1 MQRRPEP
8 PVSANRGGEML
19 SERLPGISRARQL
32 RGGRGNHVAAFA
44 LFCIMLTSTLL
55 PVSNFARAEEE
66 LAAQQV
72 SALLDSGKQLVLNNR
87 YQDAYQLLAPHE
99 LQLAGNPDYDYLY
112 GTAALDS
119 GRADLAIF
127 ALERVLAERPSFAG
141 ARLELA
147 RAYFAIGDNE
157 TARYHF
163 DYLQGQNPPPNVQ
176 AAITSYLRAIDRV
189 AGAYKP
195 IHLPNFAAGFGWDS
209 NANASTDVEQFLGF
223 ILDGNNVETDSSFYF
238 ARLGDYYS
246 RPLTPEVKLV
256 LNGSVGQRN
265 YPDAS
270 FVNSTDVNANA
281 GLEWNFG
288 DTKITPTVGA
298 ALNWLDGDSNLDR
311 YTFDV
316 AASHSLTDDWKLL
329 GGLTAAAWRFTDD
342 LEFRDADIFNARA
355 GFEHYLDPATG
366 SVISLMGMV
375 GTDDTTDS
383 DSPFDND
390 RWALAFSGSRVIARG
405 MLLSLDAGFKN
416 TDFNGIFFGRQRE
429 DDQWNAALSLH
440 LFDWPAQG
448 WRVISQVGYTE
459 VDSTVD
465 LYTFDRTEVGLSFH
479 RTFE

>member
-1 MQRRPEP
+1 M
-8 PVSANRGGEML
+8 
-19 SERLPGISRARQL
+19 SERQSGASRVLQGSVGHRNHIAVAVFYFLLVLFSLLPNASLGQTGPELSPQE
-32 RGGRGNHVAAFA
+32 VK
-44 LFCIMLTSTLL
+44 TLL
-55 PVSNFARAEEE
+55 ANA
-66 LAAQQV
+66 
-72 SALLDSGKQLVLNNR
+72 KQLVLSTR
-87 YQDAYQLLAPHE
+87 YQEAYDLLQPHE
-99 LQLAGNPDYDYLY
+99 LQLAGNPDYDYLF
-112 GTAALDS
+112 GTAAVDS
-119 GRADLAIF
+119 GKADLAIF

-147 RAYFAIGDNE
+147 RAYFDIGDNE

-223 ILDGNNVETDSSFYF
+223 VLDGNNVETDSSYYF

-246 RPLTPEVKLV
+246 HPLTPEVKLV
-256 LNGSVGQRN
+256 LTGFASQRN

-270 FVNSTDVNANA
+270 FVNSSDLNANA

-288 DTKITPTVGA
+288 DTKITPSVGA

-316 AASHSLTDDWKLL
+316 AASHSLSDDWKLL

-342 LEFRDADIFNARA
+342 LEFRDADIYNARA

-390 RWALAFSGSRVIARG
+390 RWALAFAGSRVIAQG
-405 MLLSLDAGFKN
+405 MMLSLNAGFKN
-416 TDFNGIFFGRQRE
+416 TDFNGVFFGTERE

-440 LFDWPAQG
+440 LFDWPSEG
-448 WRVISQVGYTE
+448 WRVISQVGYTD
-459 VDSTVD
+459 VDSTID
-465 LYTFDRTEVGLSFH
+465 LYTFDRTEVGLTFH

>member
-1 MQRRPEP
+1 M
-8 PVSANRGGEML
+8 
-19 SERLPGISRARQL
+19 SERQKGAS
-32 RGGRGNHVAAFA
+32 GRVRHINDHCKDIAVVAAF
-44 LFCIMLTSTLL
+44 I
-55 PVSNFARAEEE
+55 
-66 LAAQQV
+66 LAA
-72 SALLDSGKQLVLNNR
+72 LLCLPQAANAQPERELSGEEVKSLLATAKQLVLATR
-87 YQDAYQLLAPHE
+87 YEEAYQLLGPHE
-99 LQLAGNPDYDYLY
+99 LQLAGNADYDYLY
-112 GTAALDS
+112 GTAAVDS
-119 GRADLAIF
+119 GHADLAIF
-127 ALERVLAERPSFAG
+127 ALERVLEQRPSFAG

-147 RAYFAIGDNE
+147 RAYFDIGDNE

-163 DYLQGQNPPPNVQ
+163 DYLQGQNPPPNVK

-189 AGAYKP
+189 AGAYRP
-195 IHLPNFAAGFGWDS
+195 IHLPYFAAGFGWDS

-223 ILDGNNVETDSSFYF
+223 VLDGRNIESDSPFYF

-246 RPLTPEVKLV
+246 RPLSPEVKLV
-256 LNGSVGQRN
+256 LTGAIGQRN

-270 FVNSTDVNANA
+270 FVDATDVNANA

-298 ALNWLDGDSNLDR
+298 AFNWLDGDDNLDR

-329 GGLTAAAWRFTDD
+329 GGLTAAAWRYTDD
-342 LEFRDADIFNARA
+342 LDFRDADIYNARA

-390 RWALAFSGSRVIARG
+390 RWAVAFAGSRVIGQG
-405 MLLSLDAGFKN
+405 MLLSFNAGFRN

-429 DDQWNAALSLH
+429 DDQWNAAVSLH

-448 WRVISQVGYTE
+448 WRVISQVGYTD

-465 LYTFDRTEVGLSFH
+465 LYTYDRTEVGFTFH
-479 RTFE
+479 HTFE

>member
-1 MQRRPEP
+1 MNIRHLGVGR
-8 PVSANRGGEML
+8 VL
-19 SERLPGISRARQL
+19 RQKAGYC
-32 RGGRGNHVAAFA
+32 RHIAVAGLFLLAAGA
-44 LFCIMLTSTLL
+44 LFSSPTQAQSEPEL
-55 PVSNFARAEEE
+55 PPQEVK
-66 LAAQQV
+66 
-72 SALLDSGKQLVLNNR
+72 ALLASAKQLVLSNR
-87 YQDAYQLLAPHE
+87 YDDAFKLLQPHE
-99 LQLAGNPDYDYLY
+99 LQLAGNSDYDYLY
-112 GTAALDS
+112 GTAAVDS

-127 ALERVLAERPSFAG
+127 ALERVLAEKPNFAG

-147 RAYFAIGDNE
+147 RAYFDIGDNE

-163 DYLQGQNPPPNVQ
+163 DYLQGQNPPANVQ

-189 AGAYKP
+189 AGAYRP
-195 IHLPNFAAGFGWDS
+195 IHLPHFAAGFGYDT

-223 ILDGNNVETDSSFYF
+223 ILDGNNVETDSSYYF

-246 RPLTPEVKLV
+246 RPLSPELKLV
-256 LNGSVGQRN
+256 LTGAVGQRN

-288 DTKITPTVGA
+288 DTKITPSLGA
-298 ALNWLDGDSNLDR
+298 AFNWLDGDGNLDR

-329 GGLTAAAWRFTDD
+329 GGVTAAAWRFTDD
-342 LEFRDADIFNARA
+342 LEIRDTDVYNARA

-390 RWALAFSGSRVIARG
+390 RWAVAFAGSRVIARG
-405 MLLSLDAGFKN
+405 MLLSLNAGFKN
-416 TDFNGIFFGRQRE
+416 TDFNGVFFGDQRD
-429 DDQWNAALSLH
+429 DDQWNASLSLH
-440 LFDWPAQG
+440 LFDWPSQG

-459 VDSTVD
+459 VDSTID
-465 LYTFDRTEVGLSFH
+465 LYTFDRTEVGFTFH